1 MIEFDEQFIEDI
13 PQFGIGGFLNK
24 AFKSVKKAIKKVAPV
39 VGGGIGFMLGGSAG
53 AAIGSGIGGLI
64 AGQKPEQALQTAM
77 LGYGIGSLAGAGFS
91 PLKKFAGEGIGGK
104 FGFLKGKED
113 PFNLLKNVGGGS
125 KLPDTGGKN
134 LTNTEWLESKKINP
148 DILKSSDGGVNAAM
162 DQLVTGERL
171 KEVNKLASSAKKSSL
186 LGNALTAGSIASPF
200 LTYYAAKKAEE
211 DYVPTDPMGL
221 NPLYYQDPQQFQVA
235 GLGTKPYYMTDTQDY
250 YGMPIEDLPTDF
262 IRQSAEG
269 GIIQLAN
276 GSKKYFPRKT
286 GPINGPG
293 TGTSDDIPAML
304 SDGEFVFTAKAVR
317 NAGGGSRRKGAKKM
331 YQMMKNLEKGDR
343 EGRRGRA

>member
-91 PLKKFAGEGIGGK
+91 PLKKFAGEGIGGN

-113 PFNLLKNVGGGS
+113 PFNLLAKVGGP
-125 KLPDTGGKN
+125 KLPDTGGAD
-134 LTNTEWLESKKINP
+134 LTNTEWLKSKKINT
-148 DILKSSDGGVNAAM
+148 DILTSGSPETNKIMNE
-162 DQLVTGERL
+162 LVT
-171 KEVNKLASSAKKSSL
+171 KQKFTDATKLASTAKKSSL

-235 GLGTKPYYMTDTQDY
+235 GLGTKPYYLKDTQDY
-250 YGMPIEDLPTDF
+250 YGLPVEELPTDF

-286 GPINGPG
+286 GPIDGPG

-317 NAGGGSRRKGAKKM
+317 NAGGGNRRKGAKKM
-331 YQMMKNLEKGDR
+331 YSMMKNLEKNVK

>member
-91 PLKKFAGEGIGGK
+91 PLKKFEGEGIGGK
-104 FGFLKGKED
+104 FGFVKGKED

-125 KLPDTGGKN
+125 KLPDTGK
-134 LTNTEWLESKKINP
+134 
-148 DILKSSDGGVNAAM
+148 
-162 DQLVTGERL
+162 VTGVDIVDSEGYKKL
-171 KEVNKLASSAKKSSL
+171 VDEGIEKKDALNFLQKNNKLASTAKKSSL

-235 GLGTKPYYMTDTQDY
+235 GLGTKPYYLKDTQDY
-250 YGMPIEDLPTDF
+250 YGLPVEELPTDF

-269 GIIQLAN
+269 GIIQLAD

-317 NAGGGSRRKGAKKM
+317 NAGGGNRRKGAKKM
-331 YQMMKNLEKGDR
+331 YQVMKNLEKDAKQ
-343 EGRRGRA
+343 GRRGRA

>member
-1 MIEFDEQFIEDI
+1 MEFDEQFIEDI

-24 AFKSVKKAIKKVAPV
+24 AVKSVKKAIKKVAPV
-39 VGGGIGFMLGGSAG
+39 VGGGIGFMMGGAAG

-64 AGQKPEQALQTAM
+64 AGQKPEEALQTAM

-91 PLKKFAGEGIGGK
+91 PLKQFSGQGIGGN
-104 FGFLKGKED
+104 FAFLKDKQD

-125 KLPDTGGKN
+125 KLPDTGK
-134 LTNTEWLESKKINP
+134 
-148 DILKSSDGGVNAAM
+148 
-162 DQLVTGERL
+162 VTGVDIVDSEGYKKL
-171 KEVNKLASSAKKSSL
+171 VDEGIEKKDALNFLQKNNKLASTAKKSSL

-269 GIIQLAN
+269 GIIQLAD

-317 NAGGGSRRKGAKKM
+317 NAGGGNRRKGAKKM
-331 YQMMKNLEKGDR
+331 YQVMKNLEKDAKQ
-343 EGRRGRA
+343 GRRGRA

>member
-91 PLKKFAGEGIGGK
+91 PLKQFSGQGIGGN
-104 FGFLKGKED
+104 FAFLKDKQD

-125 KLPDTGGKN
+125 KLPDTGK
-134 LTNTEWLESKKINP
+134 
-148 DILKSSDGGVNAAM
+148 
-162 DQLVTGERL
+162 VTGVDIVDSEGYKKL
-171 KEVNKLASSAKKSSL
+171 VNEGIEKKDALNFLQKNNKLASTAKKSSL

-269 GIIQLAN
+269 GIIQLAD

-317 NAGGGSRRKGAKKM
+317 NAGGGNRRKGAKKM
-331 YQMMKNLEKGDR
+331 YQVMKNLEKDVK

>member
-125 KLPDTGGKN
+125 KLPDTGK
-134 LTNTEWLESKKINP
+134 
-148 DILKSSDGGVNAAM
+148 
-162 DQLVTGERL
+162 VTGVDIVDSEGYKKL
-171 KEVNKLASSAKKSSL
+171 VDEGIEKKDALNFLQKNNKLATAAKKSSL

-269 GIIQLAN
+269 GIIQLAD

-317 NAGGGSRRKGAKKM
+317 NAGGGNRRKGAKKM
-331 YQMMKNLEKGDR
+331 YQVMKNLEKDAKQ
-343 EGRRGRA
+343 GRRGRA

>member
-91 PLKKFAGEGIGGK
+91 PLKQFSGQGIGGN
-104 FGFLKGKED
+104 FAFLKDKQD

-125 KLPDTGGKN
+125 KLPDTGK
-134 LTNTEWLESKKINP
+134 
-148 DILKSSDGGVNAAM
+148 
-162 DQLVTGERL
+162 VTGVDIVDSEGYKKL
-171 KEVNKLASSAKKSSL
+171 VDEGIEKKDALNFLQKNNKLASTAKKSSL

-269 GIIQLAN
+269 GIIQLAD

-317 NAGGGSRRKGAKKM
+317 NAGGGNRRKGAKKM
-331 YQMMKNLEKGDR
+331 YQVMKNLEKDAKQ
-343 EGRRGRA
+343 GRRGRA

>member
-1 MIEFDEQFIEDI
+1 MEFDEQFIEDI

-24 AFKSVKKAIKKVAPV
+24 AFKSVKKAVKKIAPV
-39 VGGGIGFMLGGSAG
+39 VGGGIGFMMGGAAG

-64 AGQKPEQALQTAM
+64 AGQKPEEALQTAM

-91 PLKKFAGEGIGGK
+91 PLKQFSGQGIGGN
-104 FGFLKGKED
+104 FAFLKDKQD
-113 PFNLLKNVGGGS
+113 PFNLLKNVGGP
-125 KLPDTGGKN
+125 KLPDTGGAD
-134 LTNTEWLESKKINP
+134 LTNTEWLKSKKINT
-148 DILKSSDGGVNAAM
+148 DILTSGSPETNKVMNE
-162 DQLVTGERL
+162 LVTKQRL
-171 KEVNKLASSAKKSSL
+171 TDATKLASTAKKSSL
-186 LGNALTAGSIASPF
+186 LGNTLTAGSVASPF

-211 DYVPTDPMGL
+211 DSVAPDPMGL

-235 GLGTKPYYMTDTQDY
+235 GLGTKPYYMSDAQDY
-250 YGMPIEDLPTDF
+250 YGLPIEELPTDF

-269 GIIQLAN
+269 GIVQLAD

-304 SDGEFVFTAKAVR
+304 SDGEFVFTSKAVR
-317 NAGGGSRRKGAKKM
+317 NAGGGNRRKGAKKM
-331 YQMMKNLEKGDR
+331 YQVMKNLEKGVR

>member
-1 MIEFDEQFIEDI
+1 MEFDEQFIEDI
-13 PQFGIGGFLNK
+13 PHLGIGGFLKK
-24 AFKSVKKAIKKVAPV
+24 AFKSVKKAVKKIAPI

-91 PLKKFAGEGIGGK
+91 PLNKYAGQGIGGN
-104 FGFLKGKED
+104 FAFLKDKQD
-113 PFNLLKNVGGGS
+113 PFNLLAKVGGP
-125 KLPDTGGKN
+125 KLPDTGGAD
-134 LTNTEWLESKKINP
+134 LTNTEWLKSKKINA
-148 DILKSSDGGVNAAM
+148 DILTSGSKEANAAM
-162 DQLVTGERL
+162 DQLVTGQRL
-171 KEVNKLASSAKKSSL
+171 KDATKLAASTAKKSSL
-186 LGNALTAGSIASPF
+186 LGNALTAGSVASPF

-235 GLGTKPYYMTDTQDY
+235 GLGTKPYYMSDAQDY
-250 YGMPIEDLPTDF
+250 YGLPIEELPTDF
-262 IRQSAEG
+262 IRQSAKG
-269 GIIQLAN
+269 GIVQLAD

-304 SDGEFVFTAKAVR
+304 SDGEFVFTSKAVR
-317 NAGGGSRRKGAKKM
+317 NAGGGNRRKGAKRM
-331 YQMMKNLEKGDR
+331 YQVMKNLEKGVR

>member
-1 MIEFDEQFIEDI
+1 
-13 PQFGIGGFLNK
+13 
-24 AFKSVKKAIKKVAPV
+24 
-39 VGGGIGFMLGGSAG
+39 
-53 AAIGSGIGGLI
+53 
-64 AGQKPEQALQTAM
+64 
-77 LGYGIGSLAGAGFS
+77 
-91 PLKKFAGEGIGGK
+91 
-104 FGFLKGKED
+104 
-113 PFNLLKNVGGGS
+113 
-125 KLPDTGGKN
+125 
-134 LTNTEWLESKKINP
+134 
-148 DILKSSDGGVNAAM
+148 
-162 DQLVTGERL
+162 
-171 KEVNKLASSAKKSSL
+171 
-186 LGNALTAGSIASPF
+186 
-200 LTYYAAKKAEE
+200 
-211 DYVPTDPMGL
+211 MGL

-269 GIIQLAN
+269 GIIQLAD

-317 NAGGGSRRKGAKKM
+317 NAGGGNRRKGAKKM
-331 YQMMKNLEKGDR
+331 YQVMKNLEKDVK